1 MNLPSAL
8 LPKKQS
14 GLDVVFQPY
23 SFVRNLTMSIATV
36 TTKGQI
42 TIPKEIRDY
51 LKLETGS
58 KVEFVIDES
67 GNVKIVPLNVP
78 VEALSGVLHRP
89 GMKTATVEEMEAAI
103 AEGARDW
110 T

>member
-1 MNLPSAL
+1 
-8 LPKKQS
+8 
-14 GLDVVFQPY
+14 
-23 SFVRNLTMSIATV
+23 MSIATV

-78 VEALSGVLHRP
+78 IEALSGVLHRP
-89 GMKTATVEEMEAAI
+89 GMKTATIEEMEAAI

>member
-1 MNLPSAL
+1 
-8 LPKKQS
+8 
-14 GLDVVFQPY
+14 
-23 SFVRNLTMSIATV
+23 MSIATV

-58 KVEFVIDES
+58 KVEFVIDEN
-67 GNVKIVPLNVP
+67 GEVKIVPLNVP
-78 VEALSGVLHRP
+78 LEALSGVLHRP
-89 GMKTATVEEMEAAI
+89 GMKTTTIEEMEAAI
-103 AEGARDW
+103 CASQQRFAIAEVARDW

>member
-1 MNLPSAL
+1 
-8 LPKKQS
+8 
-14 GLDVVFQPY
+14 
-23 SFVRNLTMSIATV
+23 MSIATV
-36 TTKGQI
+36 TTKGQV

-78 VEALSGVLHRP
+78 MKPCLEFCIVL
-89 GMKTATVEEMEAAI
+89 V
-103 AEGARDW
+103 
-110 T
+110 

>member
-1 MNLPSAL
+1 
-8 LPKKQS
+8 
-14 GLDVVFQPY
+14 
-23 SFVRNLTMSIATV
+23 MSIATV

-42 TIPKEIRDY
+42 TIPKEILDY

-78 VEALSGVLHRP
+78 IEALSGVLHRP
-89 GMKTATVEEMEAAI
+89 GMKTATLEEMEAAI

>member
-1 MNLPSAL
+1 
-8 LPKKQS
+8 
-14 GLDVVFQPY
+14 
-23 SFVRNLTMSIATV
+23 MSIATV
-36 TTKGQI
+36 TTKGQV

-78 VEALSGVLHRP
+78 IKALSGVLHRP
-89 GMKTATVEEMEAAI
+89 GMKTATIEEMEAAI

>member
-1 MNLPSAL
+1 
-8 LPKKQS
+8 
-14 GLDVVFQPY
+14 
-23 SFVRNLTMSIATV
+23 MSIATV
-36 TTKGQI
+36 TTKGQV

-58 KVEFVIDES
+58 KLEFVIDEN

-78 VEALSGVLHRP
+78 IEALSGVLHRP
-89 GMKTATVEEMEAAI
+89 GMKTATIEEMEAAI

>member
-1 MNLPSAL
+1 ML
-8 LPKKQS
+8 
-14 GLDVVFQPY
+14 
-23 SFVRNLTMSIATV
+23 SIATV

-58 KVEFVIDES
+58 KVEFVIDEN
-67 GNVKIVPLNVP
+67 GDVKIFPLNFP
-78 VEALSGVLHRP
+78 IEALSGVLHRP
-89 GMKTATVEEMEAAI
+89 GIKSATVEEMEAAI
-103 AEGARDW
+103 AEGASDW

>member
-1 MNLPSAL
+1 
-8 LPKKQS
+8 
-14 GLDVVFQPY
+14 
-23 SFVRNLTMSIATV
+23 MSIATV

-58 KVEFVIDES
+58 KIEFVIDES

-78 VEALSGVLHRP
+78 IESLSGVLHRP
-89 GMKTATVEEMEAAI
+89 GMKSATVEEMEIAI
-103 AEGARDW
+103 TQGARDW

>member
-1 MNLPSAL
+1 
-8 LPKKQS
+8 
-14 GLDVVFQPY
+14 
-23 SFVRNLTMSIATV
+23 MSIATV

-58 KVEFVIDES
+58 KIEFVIDES
-67 GNVKIVPLNVP
+67 GNVRIIPLNVP
-78 VEALSGVLHRP
+78 IEALSGVLHRP
-89 GMKTATVEEMEAAI
+89 GMKAATLEEMEIAI
-103 AEGARDW
+103 IEGARDW

>member
-1 MNLPSAL
+1 
-8 LPKKQS
+8 
-14 GLDVVFQPY
+14 
-23 SFVRNLTMSIATV
+23 MSIATV

-78 VEALSGVLHRP
+78 IKALSGVLHRP
-89 GMKTATVEEMEAAI
+89 GMKTATIEEMEAAI

>member
-1 MNLPSAL
+1 
-8 LPKKQS
+8 
-14 GLDVVFQPY
+14 
-23 SFVRNLTMSIATV
+23 MSIATV
-36 TTKGQI
+36 TTKGQV

-58 KVEFVIDES
+58 KVEFVIDEN
-67 GNVKIVPLNVP
+67 GDVRIIPLNVP
-78 VEALSGVLHRP
+78 LEALSGVLHRP
-89 GMKTATVEEMEAAI
+89 GMKSATIEEMESAI

>member
-1 MNLPSAL
+1 
-8 LPKKQS
+8 
-14 GLDVVFQPY
+14 
-23 SFVRNLTMSIATV
+23 MSIATV
-36 TTKGQI
+36 TTNGQV

-58 KVEFVIDES
+58 KVEFVIDEN
-67 GNVKIVPLNVP
+67 GDVRIIPLNVP
-78 VEALSGVLHRP
+78 LEALSGVLHRP
-89 GMKTATVEEMEAAI
+89 GMKTATIEEMEAAICADARRLANASQTQQRFAI

>member
-1 MNLPSAL
+1 
-8 LPKKQS
+8 
-14 GLDVVFQPY
+14 
-23 SFVRNLTMSIATV
+23 MSIATV

-58 KVEFVIDES
+58 KVEFVIDEN
-67 GNVKIVPLNVP
+67 GDVKIVPLNVP
-78 VEALSGVLHRP
+78 IEALSGVLHRP
-89 GMKTATVEEMEAAI
+89 GMKSATLEEMEIAI
-103 AEGARDW
+103 TEGARDW

>member
-1 MNLPSAL
+1 
-8 LPKKQS
+8 
-14 GLDVVFQPY
+14 
-23 SFVRNLTMSIATV
+23 MSIATV

-58 KVEFVIDES
+58 KVEFVIDEN
-67 GNVKIVPLNVP
+67 GDVKIVPLNIP

-89 GMKTATVEEMEAAI
+89 GMKSATVEEMEAAI

>member
-1 MNLPSAL
+1 
-8 LPKKQS
+8 
-14 GLDVVFQPY
+14 
-23 SFVRNLTMSIATV
+23 MSIATV

-67 GNVKIVPLNVP
+67 GNVKIVPLNVSI
-78 VEALSGVLHRP
+78 EALSGVLHRP
-89 GMKTATVEEMEAAI
+89 GRKSATVEEMEAAI

>member
-1 MNLPSAL
+1 
-8 LPKKQS
+8 
-14 GLDVVFQPY
+14 
-23 SFVRNLTMSIATV
+23 MSIATV

-78 VEALSGVLHRP
+78 IEALSGVLHRP
-89 GMKTATVEEMEAAI
+89 GMKTATLEEMEAAI

>member
-1 MNLPSAL
+1 
-8 LPKKQS
+8 
-14 GLDVVFQPY
+14 
-23 SFVRNLTMSIATV
+23 MSIATI
-36 TTKGQI
+36 TTKGQV

-58 KVEFVIDES
+58 KVEFVIDEN

-78 VEALSGVLHRP
+78 IEALSGVLHRP
-89 GMKTATVEEMEAAI
+89 GMKTATIEEMESAI
-103 AEGARDW
+103 TEGARDW

>member
-1 MNLPSAL
+1 
-8 LPKKQS
+8 
-14 GLDVVFQPY
+14 
-23 SFVRNLTMSIATV
+23 MSIATV

-67 GNVKIVPLNVP
+67 GSVKIVPLNVP
-78 VEALSGVLHRP
+78 LKALSGVLHRP
-89 GMKTATVEEMEAAI
+89 GMKTATIEEMEAAI

>member
-1 MNLPSAL
+1 
-8 LPKKQS
+8 
-14 GLDVVFQPY
+14 
-23 SFVRNLTMSIATV
+23 MSIATV

-67 GNVKIVPLNVP
+67 GHVKVVPLNVP
-78 VEALSGVLHRP
+78 IEALSGVLHRP
-89 GMKTATVEEMEAAI
+89 GMKTATIEEMEAAI

>member
-1 MNLPSAL
+1 
-8 LPKKQS
+8 
-14 GLDVVFQPY
+14 
-23 SFVRNLTMSIATV
+23 MSIATV

-58 KVEFVIDES
+58 KIEFVIDES

-89 GMKTATVEEMEAAI
+89 GMKAATIEEMEAAI

-110 T
+110 A